1 MTSQAMK
8 QNTKKIIDKKEF
20 FDKYR
25 SLIAL
30 ALLVVVVSIL
40 SPSFLTT
47 KNIFNVLRQTSVNA
61 IIAAGMTFVILTG
74 GIDLSVGSI
83 LAISGAVCASMLVS
97 GTNMIIAIIVALA
110 IGAVVGFLNGF
121 IISKGK
127 LQPFIATLA
136 TMTVFRGLTL
146 VFTDGKP
153 ITLGSGDLA
162 VAFGKIGGG
171 SIFGIPTPA
180 IIMIV
185 VFLVCGYVL
194 NNTTM
199 GRHTYALGSNEDA
212 AKLSGLNTDKIK
224 IAVYTVYTISGILA
238 SVAGIIIT
246 SRLYSAQPTAGNSY
260 ELDAIA
266 AVVLGG
272 TSLTGGKGKISKT
285 IVGALIMGVLS
296 NALNL
301 LDVSSYYQMMVK
313 GVVILIAVLLDRKN
327 K

>member
-97 GTNMIIAIIVALA
+97 GTNMIIAIIVALV

-199 GRHTYALGSNEDA
+199 GRHTYA

-224 IAVYTVYTISGILA
+224 IAVYTISGILA
-238 SVAGIIIT
+238 AVAGIIIT

>member
-1 MTSQAMK
+1 
-8 QNTKKIIDKKEF
+8 
-20 FDKYR
+20 
-25 SLIAL
+25 
-30 ALLVVVVSIL
+30 
-40 SPSFLTT
+40 
-47 KNIFNVLRQTSVNA
+47 
-61 IIAAGMTFVILTG
+61 
-74 GIDLSVGSI
+74 
-83 LAISGAVCASMLVS
+83 
-97 GTNMIIAIIVALA
+97 
-110 IGAVVGFLNGF
+110 
-121 IISKGK
+121 
-127 LQPFIATLA
+127 
-136 TMTVFRGLTL
+136 
-146 VFTDGKP
+146 
-153 ITLGSGDLA
+153 
-162 VAFGKIGGG
+162 
-171 SIFGIPTPA
+171 
-180 IIMIV
+180 MIV
-185 VFLVCGYVL
+185 LFLVCCYLL

-224 IAVYTVYTISGILA
+224 IAVYTISGILA
-238 SVAGIIIT
+238 AVAGIIIT
-246 SRLYSAQPTAGNSY
+246 SRLFSAQPTAGNSY